1 MRWFHEPGGR
11 NISVM
16 QSHDISEEI
25 VEDLYAEALVLA
37 DDVRAVFDLRLGA
50 ESTGSDDLLR
60 VALSIEGLR
69 TTTRVMH
76 VLAWLLNQRA
86 FYSGELSET
95 QLRRH
100 GALPQERTSDPDNI
114 AMLEPETQALIR
126 ESEELHARAPG
137 SIAPGEN
144 AMTTRM
150 RRCRRCRVASP
161 RLSPSAAD
169 QAAASARA

>member
-1 MRWFHEPGGR
+1 
-11 NISVM
+11 M
-16 QSHDISEEI
+16 QSRDISEEI

-86 FYSGELSET
+86 YYSGELTET

-100 GALPQERTSDPDNI
+100 GALPEERTSDPDNI

-126 ESEELHARAPG
+126 ESEELHARVARLDRAWRNRDSDHDAPVQALQGMIAKAFASG
-137 SIAPGEN
+137 S
-144 AMTTRM
+144 
-150 RRCRRCRVASP
+150 
-161 RLSPSAAD
+161 
-169 QAAASARA
+169 

>member
-126 ESEELHARAPG
+126 ESEELHARVARLDRAWRKRNDDKDAPVQALQG
-137 SIAPGEN
+137 RIAKAFAVGG
-144 AMTTRM
+144 
-150 RRCRRCRVASP
+150 
-161 RLSPSAAD
+161 
-169 QAAASARA
+169 

>member
-1 MRWFHEPGGR
+1 
-11 NISVM
+11 M
-16 QSHDISEEI
+16 QSRDISEEI
-25 VEDLYAEALVLA
+25 IEDLYAEALVLA

-86 FYSGELSET
+86 YYSGELSEG

-100 GALPQERTSDPDNI
+100 GALPEERLSDPDNI
-114 AMLEPETQALIR
+114 AMLEPETRALIR
-126 ESEELHARAPG
+126 ESEELHARVARLDKAWRKNAQEEDAPVQALQG
-137 SIAPGEN
+137 RIAK
-144 AMTTRM
+144 AF
-150 RRCRRCRVASP
+150 ASGG
-161 RLSPSAAD
+161 
-169 QAAASARA
+169 

>member
-1 MRWFHEPGGR
+1 MRWFREPGGR

-126 ESEELHARAPG
+126 ESEELHARVARLDHAWRKRDDDEDAPVRALQG
-137 SIAPGEN
+137 RIAKAFAIGG
-144 AMTTRM
+144 
-150 RRCRRCRVASP
+150 
-161 RLSPSAAD
+161 
-169 QAAASARA
+169 

>member
-1 MRWFHEPGGR
+1 
-11 NISVM
+11 M
-16 QSHDISEEI
+16 QSRDISEEI

-37 DDVRAVFDLRLGA
+37 DDVRSVFDLRLGA

-69 TTTRVMH
+69 TTTRIMH

-100 GALPQERTSDPDNI
+100 GALPVERASDPDNI

-126 ESEELHARAPG
+126 ESEELHARIARLDHAWRNADADHDAPVQALQG
-137 SIAPGEN
+137 RIAKAFAIGG
-144 AMTTRM
+144 
-150 RRCRRCRVASP
+150 
-161 RLSPSAAD
+161 
-169 QAAASARA
+169 